1 MSAELDTTLRS
12 LHACYCEWSGHSTP
26 YVTCER
32 RWWEFEKAGF
42 DKEDLRL
49 VIEHVKRINSKRD
62 AGFRLSLRF
71 DKVVGD
77 LERMGDLLGEARA
90 DKRARDFRAKHAF
103 VQDKASVLRAT
114 GRADSQEIPEACLSA
129 KEALAKL
136 KASL

>member
-1 MSAELDTTLRS
+1 MTEHDTTLRS

-49 VIEHVKRINSKRD
+49 VIEHVKRLNSKRD

-90 DKRARDFRAKHAF
+90 DKRARDYKAKHAF
-103 VQDKASVLRAT
+103 VPDKASVLRAT
-114 GRADSQEIPEACLSA
+114 GRPDEKQAPENTLSA
-129 KEALAKL
+129 AEALARL
-136 KASL
+136 KASI